1 MTRLRESGPARL
13 TASVV
18 AGTAVGLASG
28 ALGGSVI
35 STAVAALIGIAVT
48 ALSFLASGVAVLWRM
63 SPTETREHSTREDF
77 TPIVDEAVVIVTTL
91 AGLVAVITLFAL
103 TYSTSEP
110 FGAAMG
116 LLAVTGVWG
125 MIHVMYTARYAH
137 QYYSEPEGGIDF
149 NTDDPPRYADFFYF
163 SFNLGMTYQVSDT
176 NVSTTALRSMILR
189 HCLLSFFFGAVI
201 IAATINL
208 VAGIFT

>member
-1 MTRLRESGPARL
+1 
-13 TASVV
+13 
-18 AGTAVGLASG
+18 
-28 ALGGSVI
+28 
-35 STAVAALIGIAVT
+35 
-48 ALSFLASGVAVLWRM
+48 
-63 SPTETREHSTREDF
+63 
-77 TPIVDEAVVIVTTL
+77 
-91 AGLVAVITLFAL
+91 
-103 TYSTSEP
+103 
-110 FGAAMG
+110 
-116 LLAVTGVWG
+116 VTGVWG